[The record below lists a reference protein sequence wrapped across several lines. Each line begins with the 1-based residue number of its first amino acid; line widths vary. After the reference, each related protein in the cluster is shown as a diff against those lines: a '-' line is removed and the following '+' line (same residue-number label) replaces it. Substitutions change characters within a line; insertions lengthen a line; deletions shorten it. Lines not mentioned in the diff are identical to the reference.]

1 MLWSWRS
8 SLSPNVPNLW
18 VFFHM
23 DILSKLGIDWRLL
36 IAQIVNF
43 LILLYVLKR
52 FAYAPI
58 LRFLEE
64 RREKIERGIKRA
76 EESEKINRKAKAD
89 AEELVLSAKRQA
101 KDIMSEAHIAAQQSR
116 ESMLVQAKEESKEII
131 LAAKR
136 QSEKNRLAYVSRFR
150 EDIASLVVLAAEKIV
165 RKKWG
170 SDLDKQFIEKTV
182 IEIAGNGQENEKA
195 PAER

>member
-76 EESEKINRKAKAD
+76 EESETMNRKAKAD